1 MALTGHLTTAAG
13 RAASMAEVL
22 ARLEAEAVHGAA
34 SGVMPTGFAV
44 LDHVL
49 EGGLRTGDL
58 TLIGGHP
65 GVGKTVMTLQW
76 GRNLALAGTPAVY
89 VSYEHD
95 ERSLFGRVLLL
106 EVGGLPAPEGRGP
119 SDGEVRRSVRAVVR
133 GSASLKDECAGN
145 LRLRAASARVSE
157 YQHRLRLLR
166 GSSVTGLDELEALLA
181 EQAGPSIL
189 FVDYLQKVPVN
200 GSWATG
206 ERVRR
211 VGERLKEMALNQDA
225 AVVAVVA
232 GDRTGLLER
241 RLRLHHIQGAA
252 ALAYEADVVLMLND
266 KFHAV
271 SRAHTA
277 YDTVRAERFRR
288 QVVVTVEKNRDGPA
302 PVDVEF
308 DKDFSHYRFE
318 PEGAA
323 VEERLVDGR
332 LYLE

>member
-1 MALTGHLTTAAG
+1 
-13 RAASMAEVL
+13 MAEVL
-22 ARLEAEAVHGAA
+22 ARLEAEAGRGAGGA
-34 SGVMPTGFAV
+34 GAMPTGFVV

-49 EGGLRTGDL
+49 EGGLRAGDL
-58 TLIGGHP
+58 TLVGGHP
-65 GVGKTVMTLQW
+65 GIGKTIMTLQW
-76 GRNLALAGTPAVY
+76 GRNLALAGTPVVY

-95 ERSLFGRVLLL
+95 ERSLFGRVLML
-106 EVGGLPAPEGRGP
+106 EVGGLPVADGYGP
-119 SDGEVRRSVRAVVR
+119 PDGELRRAIRAVAR
-133 GSASLKDECAGN
+133 GAASLKDASIGN
-145 LRLRAASARVSE
+145 LRLRAACAKVAE

-166 GSSVTGLDELEALLA
+166 GNSLTGLDRLEELLERVP
-181 EQAGPSIL
+181 GPSAL
-189 FVDYLQKVPVN
+189 FVDYLQKVPVD
-200 GSWATG
+200 GSWVTG
-206 ERVRR
+206 ERVRQ
-211 VGERLKEMALNQDA
+211 VGERLKEVALTHNV

-232 GDRTGLLER
+232 GDRSGLLER
-241 RLRLHHIQGAA
+241 RLRIHHIEGAA

-277 YDTVRAERFRR
+277 YDTVRAERFRQ

-308 DKDFSHYRFE
+308 TKDFAHYRFE

-332 LYLE
+332 LYME